1 MGLEIHIHSHSRYG
15 NQSIKV
21 GKQCRDRKVLASCC
35 LSINHERVCMEDE
48 GGGRRALRP
57 SRERTKGPDTLY
69 WGYHRDEV
77 EQRDR
82 LVSAGPE
89 NQTLDMRD

>member
-1 MGLEIHIHSHSRYG
+1 
-15 NQSIKV
+15 
-21 GKQCRDRKVLASCC
+21 
-35 LSINHERVCMEDE
+35 MEDKR
-48 GGGRRALRP
+48 GGRRALRP
-57 SRERTKGPDTLY
+57 PRERTKGPDTLY

-89 NQTLDMRD
+89 NQTLDMRN